1 MGKLQDI
8 KEKTYEVL
16 STNADKDKD
25 IKLINVIDDYF
36 ISGLIIVNIIVI
48 ILESFDSLYAEY
60 KTLFTIFDWF
70 AAIVF
75 TIEYS
80 VRIWIADKLYIE
92 KFINKYGQEE
102 FDKNYKDKSA
112 WYWRMKYIFSAM
124 GLTDLFAIA
133 PFYLPLF
140 IALDPHSLKIV
151 QLIRLVRLFK
161 LAHYFSSLTM
171 VLNVIRGKKDELL
184 TTMFASTV
192 MILLSASVMYF
203 IEHDIQPEKFPNIF
217 ASFWWAVATLTTIG
231 YGDVYP
237 ITGWGQLLAAITA
250 LFGIG
255 LVAIPTGIVSMGFM
269 EEIQKKKADKDK
281 EEQKDDPYNYCPHC
295 GKKLRE

>member
-1 MGKLQDI
+1 MI
-8 KEKTYEVL
+8 KINSIKDKTYDVF
-16 STNADKDKD
+16 STDANSKKEF
-25 IKLINVIDDYF
+25 KLINVIDDYF
-36 ISGLIIVNIIVI
+36 ISGLIIVNIIAI
-48 ILESFDSLYAEY
+48 ILESFDSLYTEY
-60 KTLFTIFDWF
+60 HTLFTVFDWF

-75 TIEYS
+75 TIEYL
-80 VRIWIADKLYIE
+80 VRIWIADRLYFDMYKKRYGD
-92 KFINKYGQEE
+92 KFEGLYAG
-102 FDKNYKDKSA
+102 KSP
-112 WYWRMKYIFSAM
+112 WYWRRKYILSPM
-124 GLTDLFAIA
+124 GLTDFVAIA

-140 IALDPHSLKIV
+140 VALDPHSLKIV

-184 TTMFASTV
+184 TTIFASTV
-192 MILLSASVMYF
+192 MILLSASIMYH
-203 IEHDIQPEKFPNIF
+203 IEHDIQPDKFPNIF

-231 YGDVYP
+231 YGDVFP
-237 ITGWGQLLAAITA
+237 VTGMGQFLAAITA

-269 EEIQKKKADKDK
+269 EEIQKKKTEKEK